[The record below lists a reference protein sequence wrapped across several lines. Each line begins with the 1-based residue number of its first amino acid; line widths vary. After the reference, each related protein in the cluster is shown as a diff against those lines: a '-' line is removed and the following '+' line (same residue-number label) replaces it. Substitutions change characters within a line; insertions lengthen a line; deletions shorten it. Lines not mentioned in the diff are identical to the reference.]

1 MPLETM
7 GSLETVCK
15 FLPWYPATCMGRMA
29 VSGEYEGFWMYFVT
43 DIAYAVVISVLAVIA
58 FKKMMVKD
66 NK

>member
-29 VSGEYEGFWMYFVT
+29 VAGEYEGFAMYLAT
-43 DIAYAVVISVLAVIA
+43 DIAYAAVMSVLAIIA